1 MPIGSLRNSGLLAFA
16 ALCLA
21 LVGSPDTQAQTD
33 EAIVIYTDTYRPFI
47 EPEGEPDGD
56 GMRMV
61 RLILENMDQSFE
73 LRYRDFGFA
82 LYSTQRSPGVATFP
96 WRKVPAREALF
107 HFSEPL
113 FETQTRLHFNRQAF
127 PNGLAAD
134 QLTDLT
140 LGQLEDYA
148 YTGAIARLFDT
159 ADANR
164 IEIRT
169 YAREV
174 EAIRALL
181 VGEIDVLPLPST
193 VIEATTM
200 PQFPNHIELLDSV
213 AGISEP
219 FPLHMIAAMTPEGEA
234 FINAFDTSYAR
245 LREAGVLSGP
255 ITGSESVDTD
265 FGETAEL
272 LASEGFPVIVG
283 RLEQADG
290 ESAYYAIPQGT
301 RALVLE
307 WSDTILTASRSDR
320 IFKTMV
326 DETRVLIL
334 NGPHVGKE
342 LFVKNK
348 HITVLE

>member
-1 MPIGSLRNSGLLAFA
+1 MCIGSLKSSVLLAVA
-16 ALCLA
+16 LLCLSLSWSFEA
-21 LVGSPDTQAQTD
+21 SAQADAPTL
-33 EAIVIYTDTYRPFI
+33 IYTDTYRPFI
-47 EPEGEPDGD
+47 EPEGSPDGD

-61 RLILENMDQSFE
+61 RLILENMEQSYE

-82 LYSTQRSPGVATFP
+82 LYSTQITPGTATFP
-96 WRKVPAREALF
+96 WRKVPEREALF

-113 FETQTRLHFNRQAF
+113 FETQTRVHFNRQTF
-127 PNGLAAD
+127 PNGLTQD
-134 QLTDLT
+134 QLSGVT

-148 YTGAIARLFDT
+148 YTGAIAQLFNT
-159 ADANR
+159 ASENSNS
-164 IEIRT
+164 IRVYT
-169 YAREV
+169 REV

-181 VGEIDVLPLPST
+181 LGEIDALPLPST
-193 VIEATTM
+193 VIQATTAT
-200 PQFPNHIELLDSV
+200 QFPNHVELLDSV
-213 AGISEP
+213 AGIAEP
-219 FPLHMIAAMTPEGEA
+219 FPLHMIAARTPDGEA
-234 FINAFDTSYAR
+234 FIAAFDASFAR
-245 LREAGVLSGP
+245 LREAGVLAGP
-255 ITGSESVDTD
+255 ITGLEGVDTD

-283 RLEQADG
+283 RLERDG
-290 ESAYYAIPQGT
+290 ENAYYAIPQGT

-307 WSDTILTASRSDR
+307 WSDTILNASRTDR

-342 LFVKNK
+342 LFVKNM

>member
-1 MPIGSLRNSGLLAFA
+1 MCIGSLRNSVLHAV
-16 ALCLA
+16 ALICLSLGWTPEA
-21 LVGSPDTQAQTD
+21 RAQSDTP
-33 EAIVIYTDTYRPFI
+33 IVIYTDTYRPFVQ
-47 EPEGEPDGD
+47 PEGMPDGE

-73 LRYRDFGFA
+73 LRYRDFGFS
-82 LYSTQRSPGVATFP
+82 LYSTQVSPGTATFP
-96 WRKVPAREALF
+96 WRKVPEREALF

-113 FETQTRLHFNRQAF
+113 FETQTRVHFNRQTF
-127 PNGLAAD
+127 PDGLTET
-134 QLTDLT
+134 QLSGIT

-148 YTGAIARLFDT
+148 YTGSIATLFDT
-159 ADANR
+159 ASGAGNS
-164 IEIRT
+164 IRV

-181 VGEIDVLPLPST
+181 VGEIDALPLPST
-193 VIEATTM
+193 VIQATTTT
-200 PQFPNHIELLDSV
+200 QFPNHVELLDSV
-213 AGISEP
+213 EGISEP
-219 FPLHMIAAMTPEGEA
+219 FPLHMIAARTPEGEA
-234 FINAFDTSYAR
+234 FISAFDASYAR
-245 LREAGVLSGP
+245 LREAGVMAGP
-255 ITGSESVDTD
+255 ITGLEPVDTD

-272 LASEGFPVIVG
+272 LAAEGFPVIVG
-283 RLEQADG
+283 RLEQDDG
-290 ESAYYAIPQGT
+290 NAFYAIPQGT

-307 WSDTILTASRSDR
+307 WSDTILNASRTDR

-342 LFVKNK
+342 LFVKNM